1 MSTHGKKVGAEPLR
15 TIKPHDSTFV
25 KSNRS
30 QTPTMPT
37 TAASTVRVEVVVAIV
52 ETKRSRQMSKDSE
65 PRWRAS
71 KEVPREDSARWE
83 ACQQPSVAA
92 RRRGNNCSTL
102 LAPWLAG
109 HPP

>member
-52 ETKRSRQMSKDSE
+52 ETKRSRQ
-65 PRWRAS
+65 RAS
-71 KEVPREDSARWE
+71 KEVPREDSVRWDV
-83 ACQQPSVAA
+83 CQQPSVAA
-92 RRRGNNCSTL
+92 RRRGDSCSTL